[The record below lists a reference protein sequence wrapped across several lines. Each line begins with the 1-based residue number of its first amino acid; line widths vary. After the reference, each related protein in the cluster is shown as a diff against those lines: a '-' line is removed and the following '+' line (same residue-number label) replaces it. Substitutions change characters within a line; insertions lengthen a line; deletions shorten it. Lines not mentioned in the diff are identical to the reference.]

1 MTVTTDGATSLSG
14 TNGGPVTTTFAEALC
29 AAQHDAMLLDDTIVL
44 LGQDVRAGFPFGATK
59 GLVDVFGPRRVINT
73 PISEAATM
81 GAGVGAALAG
91 IRPVVEVDFAGFLL
105 LGLDQLV
112 NNGAKLRYMSGG
124 QASVPLVVR
133 VGQGPLGSFAAQH
146 SQTQHAYLASVAGL
160 TVLAPATPQ
169 QVYDAMRWALV
180 QNDPVVL
187 MEDMRLYRRTG
198 PLLRGSVPEAVTST
212 VHRSGTDVTVL
223 TYGHGVGVAL
233 EAAQQLAGEIDVE
246 VLGLD
251 SLNPLDVAGIA
262 ASVRRTGRAL
272 CLADDPPLFGTA
284 ATLASVAT
292 TEAHD
297 VLRAPVV
304 SLGSRPVPT
313 PYAPQLEALVF
324 PTVDGV
330 VAALRRLADWTE

>member
-1 MTVTTDGATSLSG
+1 MTTATTATA
-14 TNGGPVTTTFAEALC
+14 TFAEALC
-29 AAQHDAMLLDDTIVL
+29 AAQHDAMRLDSAIVL
-44 LGQDVRAGFPFGATK
+44 LGQDVQAGFPFGATK
-59 GLVDVFGPRRVINT
+59 GLVDEFGPERVINT

-81 GAGVGAALAG
+81 GAGVGAALGG

-124 QASVPLVVR
+124 QASVPLLVR

-146 SQTQHAYLASVAGL
+146 SQTQYAYLAGIPGL

-169 QVYDAMRWALV
+169 GAYDAVRWALV
-180 QNDPVVL
+180 QHDPVVL
-187 MEDMRLYRRTG
+187 LEDMRLYRRGG
-198 PLLRGSVPEAVTST
+198 PLLRGAVPAAVTST
-212 VHRSGTDVTVL
+212 VHRPGADVTVL
-223 TYGHGVGVAL
+223 TFGHGVGVAL

-251 SLNPLDVAGIA
+251 SLNPLDVAGLT

-272 CLADDPPLFGTA
+272 CLTDDAPLFGTA
-284 ATLASVAT
+284 ATLAMVAT

-313 PYAPQLEALVF
+313 PYTPDLEALVF
-324 PTVDGV
+324 PTVE
-330 VAALRRLADWTE
+330 AALEALRRLVDWTG